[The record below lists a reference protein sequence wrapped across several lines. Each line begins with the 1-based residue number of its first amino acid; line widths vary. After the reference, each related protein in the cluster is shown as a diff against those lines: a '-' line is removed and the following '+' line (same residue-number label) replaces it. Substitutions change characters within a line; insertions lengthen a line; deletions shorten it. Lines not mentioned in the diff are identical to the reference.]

1 MPSQPATPTRK
12 RKLRVSAACDFCRR
26 RKLRCDAAEPECENC
41 RVRGEDCTYATRVK
55 KARPSNARIHKLEEE
70 NARLR
75 QSLDQPQAA
84 IEETQ
89 AIITADTISQYE
101 QGGDPYD
108 QPAFEDHEPVDADL
122 SSGSIAPQPVIHATS
137 EPPQEVAFH
146 GPSSVMIN
154 MPKKQ
159 QQLSQSSITQIKNQ
173 LLADATRQRQME
185 VVNLNNDSLDF
196 DGMSPDL
203 GMRLLSLF
211 WNRQYYSGTIVYRP
225 AFMRDM
231 ACGGR
236 YFSKLLLNAIYFGA
250 SKSLNSPED
259 IEASGPIGQRGWSFR
274 NKFDSYLHASNSEL
288 LWRSEVTTIQ
298 ALLIVS
304 DALFT
309 WCDERTLSWH
319 YMGIAV
325 NMIID
330 LGIHVDGSA
339 GLRSKEGCSSED
351 IEVYRR
357 LFWSAYA
364 IDKVQSIYQGRPS
377 RLKDIDN
384 SVPILFLDEYEEY
397 ELFHTLTYSATPQQL
412 ARPTYAVSTFQ
423 ELCRLSMIMDRIIQ
437 SIYSEKSSS
446 TSPAELSNTLQSIQT
461 ALESWR
467 MSLPTHLSIQLDNP
481 AITSVLPH
489 TLSLLSMY
497 NSMVIL
503 LHRPFVSDGHLQ
515 STSSGAG
522 AAFSY
527 CATAA
532 LEIDKILQ
540 LYQEHF
546 CMSTTPYFVSYAT
559 YVSATIHV
567 RIAAQRQSNSAA
579 HNCLQRCLNALGEHQ
594 TICHAPRQTIRI
606 LKGLILRLG
615 VKMNHFPE
623 PVRLDCSNADQ
634 VMASTREKPTRTP
647 RVEDRYHLR
656 SPPESRSGIGE
667 DNSVPGFT
675 DLDIDEVM
683 RSFAMNSTD
692 PLLSSNPEAQALP
705 TLEGLDEGG
714 NHLDID
720 SFLSF
725 DPLFGFNKL
734 F

>member
-1 MPSQPATPTRK
+1 MPSQPATPIRK
-12 RKLRVSAACDFCRR
+12 RKLRVSAACEFCRR
-26 RKLRCDAAEPECENC
+26 RKLRCDAEPQCENC
-41 RVRGEDCTYATRVK
+41 RQRGEDCTYATREK

-75 QSLDQPQAA
+75 QSLQHPQDAL
-84 IEETQ
+84 EETQ
-89 AIITADTISQYE
+89 AVIAADTISHHDQV
-101 QGGDPYD
+101 GDSSD
-108 QPAFEDHEPVDADL
+108 QPAYEEHEPVDTDHG
-122 SSGSIAPQPVIHATS
+122 SGHVVSQPVIHASS

-146 GPSSVMIN
+146 GPSSVMFN

-159 QQLSQSSITQIKNQ
+159 QQLSQSSMTQIKNQ

-185 VVNLNNDSLDF
+185 VVNLNNNSLDF
-196 DGMSPDL
+196 DGVSHEL

-250 SKSLNSPED
+250 SKSLTRPED
-259 IEASGPIGQRGWSFR
+259 VKSSGPSGQRGWSFR
-274 NKFDSYLHASNSEL
+274 NKFDSYLHASNSEA

-309 WCDERTLSWH
+309 WCDERSLSWH

-325 NMIID
+325 NMIVD

-339 GLRSKEGCSSED
+339 GLRSKESCSPED

-357 LFWSAYA
+357 LFWSAYTF
-364 IDKVQSIYQGRPS
+364 DKVQSIYQGRPS

-397 ELFHTLTYSATPQQL
+397 ELFNTLTYSATPQQL
-412 ARPTYAVSTFQ
+412 SRPTYAVSTFQ
-423 ELCRLSMIMDRIIQ
+423 ELCQLSIIMDHIIH
-437 SIYSEKSSS
+437 SIYSEKSASA
-446 TSPAELSNTLQSIQT
+446 SPAELSNTRQSIQT
-461 ALESWR
+461 ALENWR
-467 MSLPTHLSIQLDNP
+467 MSLPTHLSIQLDSP

-522 AAFSY
+522 QAFSY

-540 LYQEHF
+540 LYQKHF

-567 RIAAQRQSNSAA
+567 RIAAQRRSDSAA
-579 HNCLQRCLNALGEHQ
+579 HKCLQRCLDALGEHQ
-594 TICHAPRQTIRI
+594 TICHAPRQTIKI

-615 VKMNHFPE
+615 VKMDHFPE
-623 PVRLDCSNADQ
+623 PVSLDCSKPT
-634 VMASTREKPTRTP
+634 ASTREKPTQTP
-647 RVEDRYHLR
+647 RIEDRHHLR
-656 SPPESRSGIGE
+656 SPPDSRSGSGE

-692 PLLSSNPEAQALP
+692 PMLPSDIEGQALP
-705 TLEGLDEGG
+705 ALGNLEEGE
-714 NHLDID
+714 NDLDID

-725 DPLFGFNKL
+725 DPLFGFNNL